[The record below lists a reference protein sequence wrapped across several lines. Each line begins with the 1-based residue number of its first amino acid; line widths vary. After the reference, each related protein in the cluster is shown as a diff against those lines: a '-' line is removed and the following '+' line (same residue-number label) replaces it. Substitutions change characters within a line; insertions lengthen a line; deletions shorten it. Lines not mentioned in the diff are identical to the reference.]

1 MDRVP
6 RTPSGAPPPVTAFVL
21 GQLRSLGDEAQDIG
35 RMASERQPGAALSEA
50 LERFRHHLAA
60 HVLVGKR
67 LMVLP
72 LRGARGYRDLLA
84 LEDEHEALEHRAA
97 EIQQE
102 GCPADAVADF
112 SGAVR
117 AHIAN
122 AGHVVRNVSAAAA
135 GRLAGVPAWRAEE
148 LFECAGGPTGTW
160 PGEWLG

>member
-1 MDRVP
+1 MNRVP
-6 RTPSGAPPPVTAFVL
+6 RTPSAGPPAVTAFVL
-21 GQLRSLGDEAQDIG
+21 GQLRTLGDEALDIG

-67 LMVLP
+67 LLVAP
-72 LRGARGYRDLLA
+72 LCGARGYRDLLA

-102 GCPADAVADF
+102 GCPVEAVADCT
-112 SGAVR
+112 GAAR

-122 AGHVVRNVSAAAA
+122 AGHVVRNVSAEAA